1 MYIFQ
6 SIKWLPR
13 LAKNRGIRALPAALL
28 LCFTAPA
35 QIPTGQ
41 QAATRAVIIGISDYQ
56 NEQIPDLQFA
66 DADAMAFAAFLQS
79 DAGGRAP
86 AENIRLLLNGEA
98 TKGQIGAALTW
109 LIQETRKGDQAII
122 YFAGHGDM
130 ENITID
136 QHGFLLAYDASNAN
150 YWLGGAFDIIY
161 LKSMVKTLSAAKGA
175 RVMLITDACRAGK
188 LAGGQAGVQA
198 TAERLAEQFA
208 NEIKILSC
216 QPNQLSLEG
225 AEWGGGRGLF
235 SYYLIDGL
243 KGLADNNKDLM
254 VSLLELQLFL
264 IQNVSVQAAARGKNQ
279 IPKIEGDGTAMLY
292 RVNEDTLLALA
303 ERSAQPGNLIASLGS
318 RSRSLAPDTIG
329 HPLYRRFREALA
341 DRHLLYPEEGSAYAL
356 LRQMERE
363 PALQALLGDMR
374 RSLAAG
380 LQDEAQQ
387 AINDYLESAP
397 HEMARR
403 WKLSDAYKT
412 YPGYLG
418 KAAELLGP
426 DNFQY
431 AGLRARQ
438 AYFDGLNLRLQADQ
452 TEMRDSLL
460 QLAIQK
466 QEQALELDS
475 LAAYAYNEL
484 GLCYLRLKQKE
495 KALGFFQKTAHLSP
509 TWVVPIANMGSALQ
523 DLGRI
528 DEAIEKAKQAIAI
541 RESYPVPHYNLGII
555 ALRQGDNATA
565 LEQFRKAV
573 RYDSTY
579 VDAFYALGYLHWAE
593 GAMEDARAALRR
605 TIALSPAHFD
615 AGNLLANIAIG
626 EGKFPEA
633 ESLFRQAL
641 SNGPN
646 LPMVHHNLGD
656 LYLQWEK
663 YPEAADAFRAYL
675 RLRPE
680 DPEGMVNLAAALAR
694 QQQPGQALEWLEKA
708 LEKGYSNFSFLK
720 NSAHFEGMR
729 AHPQFMELL
738 ERYRN

>member
-216 QPNQLSLEG
+216 QPNQISLEG

-243 KGLADNNKDLM
+243 KGLADNNRDLM

-318 RSRSLAPDTIG
+318 RSLAPDTIG

-356 LRQMERE
+356 LRQMEGE

-387 AINDYLESAP
+387 AINDYLVSAP
-397 HEMARR
+397 QEMARR

-418 KAAELLGP
+418 KAAELLGA

-438 AYFDGLNLRLQADQ
+438 AYFEGLNLRLQADQ

-675 RLRPE
+675 LLRPE

-738 ERYRN
+738 ERYGN